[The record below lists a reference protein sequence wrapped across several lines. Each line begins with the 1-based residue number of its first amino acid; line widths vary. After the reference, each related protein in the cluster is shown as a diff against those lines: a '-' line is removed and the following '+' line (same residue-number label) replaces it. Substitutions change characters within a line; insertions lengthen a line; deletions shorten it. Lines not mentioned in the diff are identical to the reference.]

1 MSTSGKSKKNEIGI
15 VGEDLILDGTIHSE
29 DKMIINGTVKGA
41 VTGNE
46 EITVGKSG
54 RVHGKIAGGMVMV
67 AGYVEGDM
75 SIQDQLEITATGNVK
90 GEIQVPAGRLVIREG
105 ARITGQ
111 CTITPTPKSFSS

>member
-1 MSTSGKSKKNEIGI
+1 
-15 VGEDLILDGTIHSE
+15 
-29 DKMIINGTVKGA
+29 
-41 VTGNE
+41 
-46 EITVGKSG
+46 
-54 RVHGKIAGGMVMV
+54 MV

-111 CTITPTPKSFSS
+111 CIITPTPKSFPP